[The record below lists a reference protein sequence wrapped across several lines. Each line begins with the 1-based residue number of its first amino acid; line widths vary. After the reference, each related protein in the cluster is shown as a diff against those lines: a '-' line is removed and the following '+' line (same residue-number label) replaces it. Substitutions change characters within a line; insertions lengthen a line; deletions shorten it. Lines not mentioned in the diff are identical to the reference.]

1 MRKLNLIRG
10 PIVVALGGN
19 AISPAG
25 EEGNIPQQFTHTR
38 ESARPLVDLLED
50 GWKLIITHG
59 NGPQV
64 GHVLR
69 RVELALGE
77 AYPLP
82 LDICVADTQGGMGYM
97 IAQCVSNELRA
108 RGIDRRAS
116 ALVTTVVVDEHDPAF
131 NNPTKPVGK
140 SYPQA
145 RAEELQRTFGW
156 RMVRNGDGTF
166 RRVVPSP
173 RPIEVVEI
181 ELIRSL
187 AAAGE
192 VLVAGGGG
200 GVAVTR
206 NGRGELHGI
215 EAVIDKDR
223 TSALIAQQ
231 IDAQVLLIATCV
243 DRVALDYDKPTA
255 QPLDRMTVQEAR
267 AHREAGHFP
276 DGSMGPK
283 IEAAI
288 TFLESSSRG
297 DAEAIICNLDDIR
310 AALRGASG
318 TRITRT

>member
-1 MRKLNLIRG
+1 MRKLNLSRG

-25 EEGNIPQQFTHTR
+25 EEGNIAQQFTHTR

-50 GWKLIITHG
+50 GWKLVVTHG

-97 IAQCVSNELRA
+97 IAQCINNELHA
-108 RGIDRRAS
+108 RGVELRAS

-131 NNPTKPVGK
+131 DNPTKPVGK
-140 SYPQA
+140 SYPRE

-156 RMVRNGDGTF
+156 RMVRNGNGTF

-173 RPIEVVEI
+173 RPMEVVEI
-181 ELIRSL
+181 DLIRSL
-187 AAAGE
+187 AAAGQ

-200 GVAVTR
+200 GVSVAR
-206 NGRGELHGI
+206 NGRGELHGV

-231 IDAQVLLIATCV
+231 IDAQALLIATCV

-255 QPLDRMTVQEAR
+255 RPLDRMTVAEAR
-267 AHREAGHFP
+267 AHLQAGHFP

-288 TFLESSSRG
+288 AFLEASRRD

-318 TRITRT
+318 TRITRS